1 MQVLDIQT
9 EMFKVYYT
17 DWEENTRKWS
27 KCVLI
32 TSFERSDRLFL
43 SIIDFAKVKRLTE
56 LVHAQTVLYSGP
68 QF

>member
-1 MQVLDIQT
+1 MQVLDIPT

-17 DWEENTRKWS
+17 DLEENTLKWS

-43 SIIDFAKVKRLTE
+43 NIITLQKS
-56 LVHAQTVLYSGP
+56 SG
-68 QF
+68 

>member
-1 MQVLDIQT
+1 
-9 EMFKVYYT
+9 MFKVYYT
-17 DWEENTRKWS
+17 DREENTLKWS

-43 SIIDFAKVKRLTE
+43 NIITAKVKWLTE
-56 LVHAQTVLYSGP
+56 LVYAQTVLYSGP

>member
-17 DWEENTRKWS
+17 DWEENTLKWP

-32 TSFERSDRLFL
+32 TSFKRSDSLFL
-43 SIIDFAKVKRLTE
+43 TIITLQKS
-56 LVHAQTVLYSGP
+56 SG
-68 QF
+68 